1 MGEVFKLNHCY
12 NVDCLPAMELFPD
25 NYFDLAVVDPPYFSG
40 PERRGFYGSKV
51 SKIGVHRDYPVS
63 PAWSKPEPE
72 YFRELFRVCRHYIV
86 WGCNYFDYQFATG
99 RIVWDKCNGNSSF
112 SDCEIAAT
120 NLFSSVRMFR
130 YMWSGMMQGKSIT
143 EGDTMQGNK
152 SLNEKRI
159 PQRIEI
165 IRRQCTAL
173 SDEVDPMRGM
183 GTDGM
188 PRGGTPGDS
197 TAAMACRMDELGI
210 GDQLRQLE
218 RQRAVLLE
226 DQNIIRGQMNRL
238 DSGHNLILTEFYISH
253 KKWHEVQQKVPY
265 SVQHL
270 KYLRNVALAQL
281 GRNLERLPE
290 CAALLSRALNTRE
303 GQRRADAWAEGD
315 ILL

>member
-1 MGEVFKLNHCY
+1 M
-12 NVDCLPAMELFPD
+12 
-25 NYFDLAVVDPPYFSG
+25 
-40 PERRGFYGSKV
+40 KV
-51 SKIGVHRDYPVS
+51 HEAEAILKYYAD
-63 PAWSKPEPE
+63 
-72 YFRELFRVCRHYIV
+72 
-86 WGCNYFDYQFATG
+86 
-99 RIVWDKCNGNSSF
+99 
-112 SDCEIAAT
+112 
-120 NLFSSVRMFR
+120 
-130 YMWSGMMQGKSIT
+130 
-143 EGDTMQGNK
+143 
-152 SLNEKRI
+152 I

-253 KKWHEVQQKVPY
+253 KKWRRSTAESSIQ
-265 SVQHL
+265 
-270 KYLRNVALAQL
+270 
-281 GRNLERLPE
+281 
-290 CAALLSRALNTRE
+290 CAALEVPAK
-303 GQRRADAWAEGD
+303 RRSCTAGKEPGTAPGVRRFIIACVKHARGTAPSGC
-315 ILL
+315 LGGG

>member
-1 MGEVFKLNHCY
+1 M
-12 NVDCLPAMELFPD
+12 
-25 NYFDLAVVDPPYFSG
+25 
-40 PERRGFYGSKV
+40 KV
-51 SKIGVHRDYPVS
+51 HEAEAILKYYAD
-63 PAWSKPEPE
+63 
-72 YFRELFRVCRHYIV
+72 
-86 WGCNYFDYQFATG
+86 
-99 RIVWDKCNGNSSF
+99 
-112 SDCEIAAT
+112 
-120 NLFSSVRMFR
+120 
-130 YMWSGMMQGKSIT
+130 
-143 EGDTMQGNK
+143 
-152 SLNEKRI
+152 I

-238 DSGHNLILTEFYISH
+238 DSGHNLILTEFYISPT
-253 KKWHEVQQKVPY
+253 KW
-265 SVQHL
+265 QHL

>member
-1 MGEVFKLNHCY
+1 MKVHEAEVILKY
-12 NVDCLPAMELFPD
+12 YAD
-25 NYFDLAVVDPPYFSG
+25 
-40 PERRGFYGSKV
+40 
-51 SKIGVHRDYPVS
+51 
-63 PAWSKPEPE
+63 
-72 YFRELFRVCRHYIV
+72 
-86 WGCNYFDYQFATG
+86 
-99 RIVWDKCNGNSSF
+99 
-112 SDCEIAAT
+112 
-120 NLFSSVRMFR
+120 
-130 YMWSGMMQGKSIT
+130 
-143 EGDTMQGNK
+143 
-152 SLNEKRI
+152 I

-165 IRRQCTAL
+165 IRRQCAAL
-173 SDEVDPMRGM
+173 NDEIDPMRGM

-188 PRGGTPGDS
+188 PHGGAPGDS
-197 TAAMACRMDELGI
+197 TAAMACRMEELGI
-210 GDQLRQLE
+210 GEQLRQLE
-218 RQRAVLLE
+218 RQKEILLK
-226 DQNIIRGQMNRL
+226 DQHTIQVQMNWL

>member
-1 MGEVFKLNHCY
+1 M
-12 NVDCLPAMELFPD
+12 
-25 NYFDLAVVDPPYFSG
+25 
-40 PERRGFYGSKV
+40 KV
-51 SKIGVHRDYPVS
+51 HEAEAILKYYAD
-63 PAWSKPEPE
+63 
-72 YFRELFRVCRHYIV
+72 
-86 WGCNYFDYQFATG
+86 
-99 RIVWDKCNGNSSF
+99 
-112 SDCEIAAT
+112 
-120 NLFSSVRMFR
+120 
-130 YMWSGMMQGKSIT
+130 
-143 EGDTMQGNK
+143 
-152 SLNEKRI
+152 I

-218 RQRAVLLE
+218 RQRAGLLE

-290 CAALLSRALNTRE
+290 CAALLSRALNTRGNSAE
-303 GQRRADAWAEGD
+303 RMPGRRVTFSYRQGCLRNFMCRRFRKIVSDGRRKTNTTTPK
-315 ILL
+315 I

>member
-1 MGEVFKLNHCY
+1 
-12 NVDCLPAMELFPD
+12 
-25 NYFDLAVVDPPYFSG
+25 
-40 PERRGFYGSKV
+40 
-51 SKIGVHRDYPVS
+51 
-63 PAWSKPEPE
+63 
-72 YFRELFRVCRHYIV
+72 
-86 WGCNYFDYQFATG
+86 
-99 RIVWDKCNGNSSF
+99 
-112 SDCEIAAT
+112 
-120 NLFSSVRMFR
+120 
-130 YMWSGMMQGKSIT
+130 
-143 EGDTMQGNK
+143 
-152 SLNEKRI
+152 
-159 PQRIEI
+159 
-165 IRRQCTAL
+165 
-173 SDEVDPMRGM
+173 MRGM

-226 DQNIIRGQMNRL
+226 DQNIIRGQMNRM
-238 DSGHNLILTEFYISH
+238 DSGHNMILTEFYISH

-303 GQRRADAWAEGD
+303 EQRRADAWAEGD

>member
-1 MGEVFKLNHCY
+1 M
-12 NVDCLPAMELFPD
+12 
-25 NYFDLAVVDPPYFSG
+25 
-40 PERRGFYGSKV
+40 KV
-51 SKIGVHRDYPVS
+51 HEAEAILKYYAD
-63 PAWSKPEPE
+63 
-72 YFRELFRVCRHYIV
+72 
-86 WGCNYFDYQFATG
+86 
-99 RIVWDKCNGNSSF
+99 
-112 SDCEIAAT
+112 
-120 NLFSSVRMFR
+120 
-130 YMWSGMMQGKSIT
+130 
-143 EGDTMQGNK
+143 
-152 SLNEKRI
+152 I

-197 TAAMACRMDELGI
+197 TAAMACRMDEL
-210 GDQLRQLE
+210 
-218 RQRAVLLE
+218 
-226 DQNIIRGQMNRL
+226 
-238 DSGHNLILTEFYISH
+238 DSGHNLILTEFYLSH

-303 GQRRADAWAEGD
+303 GQRRADAWAESD

>member
-1 MGEVFKLNHCY
+1 M
-12 NVDCLPAMELFPD
+12 
-25 NYFDLAVVDPPYFSG
+25 
-40 PERRGFYGSKV
+40 KV
-51 SKIGVHRDYPVS
+51 HEAEAILKYYAD
-63 PAWSKPEPE
+63 
-72 YFRELFRVCRHYIV
+72 
-86 WGCNYFDYQFATG
+86 
-99 RIVWDKCNGNSSF
+99 
-112 SDCEIAAT
+112 
-120 NLFSSVRMFR
+120 
-130 YMWSGMMQGKSIT
+130 
-143 EGDTMQGNK
+143 
-152 SLNEKRI
+152 I

-226 DQNIIRGQMNRL
+226 DQ

-303 GQRRADAWAEGD
+303 EQRRADAWAEGD

>member
-1 MGEVFKLNHCY
+1 M
-12 NVDCLPAMELFPD
+12 
-25 NYFDLAVVDPPYFSG
+25 
-40 PERRGFYGSKV
+40 KV
-51 SKIGVHRDYPVS
+51 HEAEAILKYYAD
-63 PAWSKPEPE
+63 
-72 YFRELFRVCRHYIV
+72 
-86 WGCNYFDYQFATG
+86 
-99 RIVWDKCNGNSSF
+99 
-112 SDCEIAAT
+112 
-120 NLFSSVRMFR
+120 
-130 YMWSGMMQGKSIT
+130 
-143 EGDTMQGNK
+143 
-152 SLNEKRI
+152 I

-183 GTDGM
+183 GTA
-188 PRGGTPGDS
+188 GDS

-226 DQNIIRGQMNRL
+226 DQNIIRGQMNRM

-303 GQRRADAWAEGD
+303 EQRRADAWAEGD